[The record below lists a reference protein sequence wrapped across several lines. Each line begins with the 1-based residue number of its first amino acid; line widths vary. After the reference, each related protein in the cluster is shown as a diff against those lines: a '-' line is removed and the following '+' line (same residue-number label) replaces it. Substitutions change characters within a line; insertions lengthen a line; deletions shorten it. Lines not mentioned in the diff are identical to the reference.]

1 MRRTDAR
8 ISASVLAGVLWIV
21 ADFVAAQPTQS
32 PQAPVAP
39 IEENIAP
46 PSIPID
52 VGIGMPDYLP
62 RYRMEVDMPAP
73 CGPIQVKQSIEW
85 TNPSS
90 CPANEILLHVYPRHR
105 PDKKQ
110 LEVYER
116 TMETFRINPR
126 LAIDREGRRF
136 HLRKLRVNGQDA
148 EYYWDEAADTVLHI
162 KNTEPVL
169 GGQTVQIEI
178 DFQLDI
184 QEVHYRLGYWRGVTN
199 LTNWYPIV
207 AYHGPT
213 GWVAP
218 PFIGWHQPFLN
229 EAGQYDVT
237 LRAPATLAVVAG
249 GQLTEESILPDG
261 SKQHRFTASGLRD
274 FSIVASKRHEVY
286 EAWVEGVKVS
296 VHAFPEHRFYAKVAL
311 ESATESIARYTKLL
325 GPYPH
330 PEFKVVETYF
340 GWNGNETSGMVLID
354 ERVFDAPKLGHVYV
368 DHLVSHETLHQWF
381 YATVGTDGFHETWM
395 DEAIVS
401 HLTEDRIHEKYG
413 DKVNMLDLPKGLRW
427 LPNIDYDSFMHNGY
441 YLYRARGGKGQVLA
455 PLTQIGH
462 VHNLFFLAYDRGGRV
477 VSMLHHRLGS
487 ERFYE
492 FLRIVYTKYQFRILF
507 VADFEK
513 ELELY
518 TGESWQSFFN
528 DWLRSPKFTDWKI
541 GDVDV
546 DSVASGYQTTIKV
559 HQLGEID
566 EPVTIGIKNADGES
580 WQEIRL
586 EPASPDYAAGSAHIK
601 RADPKTW
608 EITLTTPQRPKQIE
622 VDPNREIL
630 DENLFNNRW
639 KPAPKVRFAPIYTP
653 LEEIALARPLD
664 RPSIVFGPSVD
675 AEGRVGVRGSI
686 MEPNRYRISP
696 FIVYPLTL
704 NDNVLAAGVDGELF
718 HVPAP
723 NFSIGARYE
732 RTLATDLFDLPGN
745 QGEVYFRYNYLYTSS
760 FLYPNLGYVDAYYRF
775 GDNFFPDETF
785 RRPDNPDAEI
795 YRNIQAAGVRF
806 HLDTRMPYWNPE
818 RGFAID
824 AAYENGFRAFNTGES
839 FNRGFGQI
847 SAVRKL
853 PDGLG
858 YLSETR
864 IASRLRGG
872 IGSPDNGEHFR
883 FGGPLGFR
891 GQRSE
896 DTEGS
901 AFWLSGAD
909 WRFPIWGDVEKEFF
923 DQTLRWNTLYGAL
936 LYDVGES
943 FILGRSQGVDH
954 AVGMGL
960 YFDLGLFSFV
970 DRLTIR
976 AEYAYSLRYDSDI
989 VWFGLYHAF

>member
-1 MRRTDAR
+1 MAFGLM
-8 ISASVLAGVLWIV
+8 ALLALAGRAQEPLPAEQPIIPVPTDQDPPS
-21 ADFVAAQPTQS
+21 AVAA
-32 PQAPVAP
+32 
-39 IEENIAP
+39 ENVLP
-46 PSIPID
+46 PEW
-52 VGIGMPDYLP
+52 LP
-62 RYRMEVDMPAP
+62 KYRLEVDMPAP
-73 CGPIQVKQSIEW
+73 CGPIQVQQSIQW
-85 TNPSS
+85 TNPSA
-90 CPANEILLHVYPRHR
+90 CPAEEILLHVYPRHR

-116 TMETFRINPR
+116 TMESFRLNPR
-126 LAIDREGRRF
+126 LSIDKEGRRF
-136 HLRKLRVNGQDA
+136 HLRKLAVNDRDA
-148 EYYWDEAADTVLHI
+148 EYYWDEEADTVLHI
-162 KNTEPVL
+162 KLAEPIP
-169 GGQTVQIEI
+169 GGASVNIQI
-178 DFQLDI
+178 DFQLDV
-184 QEVHYRLGYWRGVTN
+184 QEIHYRLGYWKGVTN

-207 AYHGPT
+207 AYHGPE
-213 GWVAP
+213 GWIAP

-237 LRAPATLAVVAG
+237 LRAPANLAVVSG
-249 GQLTEESILPDG
+249 GQQTQETDLGDG
-261 SKQHRFTASGLRD
+261 RKEHRFTASGLRD
-274 FSIVASKRHEVY
+274 FSIIASKRHEIHSA
-286 EAWVEGVKVS
+286 EVEGVRVT

-311 ESATESIARYTKLL
+311 EAASESIARYTKLL

-354 ERVFDAPKLGHVYV
+354 ERVFDAPKLGHIYV
-368 DHLVSHETLHQWF
+368 DHLVSHETLHQWW

-401 HLTEDRIHEKYG
+401 HLTEHRIHEKYG
-413 DKVNMLDLPKGLRW
+413 DKVNMLDLPRGLRW

-455 PLTQIGH
+455 PLPKIGH

-477 VSMLHHRLGS
+477 VSMLHHRLGD

-492 FLRIVYTKYQFRILF
+492 FLRTVYAKYQFRILF
-507 VADFEK
+507 VADFER

-518 TGESWQSFFN
+518 TGESWQAFFD

-541 GDVDV
+541 GKVDI
-546 DSVASGYQTTIKV
+546 DPTDGGYRTTIRV
-559 HQLGEID
+559 HQLGEIL
-566 EPVTIGIKNADGES
+566 EPVTIGIKGASDA
-580 WQEIRL
+580 WQEVRL
-586 EPASPDYAAGSAHIK
+586 EPKGGAYDAGTVQV
-601 RADPKTW
+601 RPADGNTW
-608 EITLTTPQRPKQIE
+608 ELTLTSPERPEQIE
-622 VDPNREIL
+622 VDPKREIL

-639 KPAPKVRFAPIYTP
+639 KPAPKVRFSPIYTP
-653 LEEIALARPLD
+653 LEEVALARPLD
-664 RPSIVFGPSVD
+664 RPSIYFGPSID
-675 AEGRVGVRGSI
+675 MEGRVGLRGSI

-696 FIVYPLTL
+696 YIVYPFTP
-704 NDNVLAAGVDGELF
+704 NDSVLAAGVDGEIF
-718 HVPAP
+718 HQPAP
-723 NFSIGARYE
+723 NFSIGGRYE
-732 RTLATDLFDLPGN
+732 RTLATDLFDLPNN
-745 QGEVYFRYNYLYTSS
+745 QGELFLRYNYLYTSS
-760 FLYPNLGYVDAYYRF
+760 FLYPNLGFVDAYVRF

-785 RRPDNPDAEI
+785 RRPNNPDAEI
-795 YRNIQAAGVRF
+795 YRNIRAAGIRF

-824 AAYENGFRAFNTGES
+824 AAYENGFRAFNAGES

-853 PDGLG
+853 PEGLG

-872 IGSPDNGEHFR
+872 IGSPDQGEHFR
-883 FGGPLGFR
+883 LGGALGFR

-901 AFWLSGAD
+901 AFWLTGAD
-909 WRFPIWGDVEKEFF
+909 WRFPLWGEVDREYF
-923 DQTLRWNTLYGAL
+923 DQTVRWNSLYGAL

-954 AVGMGL
+954 AIGMGL

-970 DRLTIR
+970 DRLTLR